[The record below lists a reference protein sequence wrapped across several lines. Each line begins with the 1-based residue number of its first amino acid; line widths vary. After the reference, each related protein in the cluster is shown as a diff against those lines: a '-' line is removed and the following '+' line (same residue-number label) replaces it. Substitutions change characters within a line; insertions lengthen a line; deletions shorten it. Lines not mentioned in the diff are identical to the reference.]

1 MAFYALRKINR
12 RQIMKKKLAV
22 ILSVVLVFA
31 MLFMT
36 ACGDK
41 PAADPDAGS
50 NVAAGDLS
58 SIKINVGTGGSTGT
72 YYGFCNVISSLLK
85 EKTGAQLMIQ
95 ASGASKANI
104 LDVDDGIVD
113 MAIVQNDVM
122 DYAYNGTSL
131 FADVGAIKSFS
142 TLGAAYAEVCQIVAK
157 ADSGIKTVADLKGK
171 KVSVGD
177 SGSGVEF
184 NAQQILGAYGITFDD
199 IDKQNL
205 SFQASADALKDGK
218 IDAFFCTAGAPTVAI
233 TDLSTTTGIV
243 LVEIDAE
250 HLANLQKDYGFYAA
264 YTVPAGTYKGIDA
277 DVTTVAVKATF
288 IVSNDLDEE
297 TVYQLTKAIYENKG
311 EYSHEK
317 AAEMSLEYAVS
328 SISVPFHPG
337 AERYYKEVGAIS

>member
-1 MAFYALRKINR
+1 
-12 RQIMKKKLAV
+12 MKKKLAIV
-22 ILSVVLVFA
+22 ISLVLVFA
-31 MLFMT
+31 TLFLT
-36 ACGDK
+36 ACGGDNGDTTTK
-41 PAADPDAGS
+41 APVNDA
-50 NVAAGDLS
+50 VANGDLS
-58 SIKINVGTGGSTGT
+58 SISINVGTGGSTGT

-85 EKTGAQLMIQ
+85 EKTGANLMIQ
-95 ASGASKANI
+95 SSGASKANI
-104 LDVDDGIVD
+104 LDIDDGIVD

-122 DYAYNGTSL
+122 DYAFNGTSL
-131 FADVGAIKSFS
+131 FSDVGAITSFS
-142 TLGAAYAEVCQIVAK
+142 TLGAAYAEVCQIVAR

-184 NAQQILGAYGITFDD
+184 NAQQILGAYDITFED

-243 LVEIDAE
+243 LVEIDAD
-250 HLANLQKDYGFYAA
+250 HLAKLQADYGFYAE
-264 YTVPAGTYKGIDA
+264 YVVPAGTYNGIDA
-277 DVTTVAVKATF
+277 DAKTVAVKATF

-297 TVYQLTKAIYENKG
+297 TVYQLTKAIYENKD
-311 EYSHEK
+311 EYSHDK
-317 AAEMSLEYAVS
+317 ASELSLDYAVS

-337 AERYYKEVGAIS
+337 AERYFKEVGAIS

>member
-1 MAFYALRKINR
+1 
-12 RQIMKKKLAV
+12 MKKKIAV

-41 PAADPDAGS
+41 PAADPEAGN

-85 EKTGAQLMIQ
+85 EKTGAQLMINS
-95 ASGASKANI
+95 SGASKANI

-184 NAQQILGAYGITFDD
+184 NAQQILGAYDITFED

-243 LVEIDAE
+243 LVEIDEE
-250 HLANLQKDYGFYAA
+250 HLAKLQSEYGFYAA
-264 YTVPAGTYKGIDA
+264 YNVPAGTYNGIDA

-288 IVSNDLDEE
+288 IVSNELDEE
-297 TVYQLTKAIYENKG
+297 TVYQLTKAIYENKD

-317 AAEMSLEYAVS
+317 ASEMSLEYAVS

>member
-1 MAFYALRKINR
+1 
-12 RQIMKKKLAV
+12 MKKKLALV
-22 ILSVVLVFA
+22 LSIVLVFA
-31 MLFMT
+31 TLFMT
-36 ACGDK
+36 ACGDNANA
-41 PAADPDAGS
+41 PETNSD
-50 NVAAGDLS
+50 VATGDLS

-72 YYGFCNVISSLLK
+72 YYGFCNVISTVIK
-85 EKTGAQLMIQ
+85 EKTGAQLMVQ
-95 ASGASKANI
+95 SSGASKANI
-104 LDVDDGIVD
+104 LGVDDGEVD

-122 DYAYNGTSL
+122 DYAFNGTSL
-131 FADVGAIKSFS
+131 FADVGAIDSFS

-184 NAQQILGAYGITFDD
+184 NAQQILGAYGVTFDD

-233 TDLSTTTGIV
+233 TDLATTTGIV

-250 HLANLQKDYGFYAA
+250 HLAALQKDYGFYAE
-264 YTVPAGTYKGIDA
+264 YKVPAGTYKGIDSE
-277 DVTTVAVKATF
+277 VTTVAVKATF

-297 TVYQLTKAIYENKG
+297 TVYQLTKAIYENAG
-311 EYSHEK
+311 EYAHEK
-317 AAEMSLEYAVS
+317 AAEMTLEYAVS

-337 AERYYKEVGAIS
+337 AERYFKEVGVIS

>member
-1 MAFYALRKINR
+1 
-12 RQIMKKKLAV
+12 MKKKLAIV
-22 ILSVVLVFA
+22 LSLILAFA
-31 MLFMT
+31 MLLCT
-36 ACGDK
+36 ACVGGSGDDTTTTN
-41 PAADPDAGS
+41 PNNEAVAG
-50 NVAAGDLS
+50 GDLS
-58 SIKINVGTGGSTGT
+58 SIEINVGTGGSTGT

-85 EKTGAQLMIQ
+85 EKTGASLMIQ
-95 ASGASKANI
+95 SSGASKANI
-104 LDVDDGIVD
+104 LDIDDGIVD

-131 FADVGAIKSFS
+131 FADIGAVDSFS
-142 TLGAAYAEVCQIVAK
+142 TLGAAYAEVCQIVAR
-157 ADSGIKTVADLKGK
+157 ADSGITSVADLKGK

-184 NAQQILGAYGITFDD
+184 NAQQILGAYDITFED

-233 TDLSTTTGIV
+233 TDLSTTTGTV
-243 LVEIDAE
+243 LVGIDAE
-250 HLANLQKDYGFYAA
+250 HIAKLQADYGFYAE
-264 YTVPAGTYKGIDA
+264 YVVPAGTYNGIDA

-297 TVYQLTKAIYENKG
+297 TVYQLTKAIYENKD

-317 AAEMSLEYAVS
+317 ATEMSLEYAVS

>member
-1 MAFYALRKINR
+1 
-12 RQIMKKKLAV
+12 MKKKLSIALAL
-22 ILSVVLVFA
+22 ILAFA
-31 MLFMT
+31 MILCT
-36 ACGDK
+36 ACGD
-41 PAADPDAGS
+41 GS
-50 NVAAGDLS
+50 TTPTNENEAGDLS
-58 SIKINVGTGGSTGT
+58 TISINVGTGGSTGT

-85 EKTGAQLMIQ
+85 EKTGANLMIQ
-95 ASGASKANI
+95 SSGASKANI
-104 LDVDDGIVD
+104 LDIEDGIVD

-131 FADVGAIKSFS
+131 FSDVGAIGSFS

-184 NAQQILGAYGITFDD
+184 NAQQILGAYDITFED

-233 TDLSTTTGIV
+233 TDLATTTGIV

-250 HLANLQKDYGFYAA
+250 HLAKLQADYGFYAA
-264 YTVPAGTYKGIDA
+264 YTVPAGTYTGIDA
-277 DVTTVAVKATF
+277 DATTVAVKATF
-288 IVSNDLDEE
+288 IVSNDLEEE
-297 TVYQLTKAIYENKG
+297 TVYQLTKAIYENKD

-317 AAEMSLEYAVS
+317 ASEMSLEYAVS

-337 AERYYKEVGAIS
+337 AERYFKEVGAIS

>member
-1 MAFYALRKINR
+1 
-12 RQIMKKKLAV
+12 MKKKLAIV
-22 ILSVVLVFA
+22 ISLVLIFA
-31 MLFMT
+31 TLFMT
-36 ACGDK
+36 ACGGNSEGETTTN
-41 PAADPDAGS
+41 PANGA
-50 NVAAGDLS
+50 VASGDLS
-58 SIKINVGTGGSTGT
+58 SISINVGTGGSTGT

-85 EKTGAQLMIQ
+85 EKTGANLMIQ
-95 ASGASKANI
+95 SSGASKANI
-104 LDVDDGIVD
+104 LDIDDGIVD

-131 FADVGAIKSFS
+131 FADVGAIDSFS
-142 TLGAAYAEVCQIVAK
+142 TLGAAYAEVCQIVAR

-184 NAQQILGAYGITFDD
+184 NAQQILGAYDVTFED

-250 HLANLQKDYGFYAA
+250 HLAKLQADYGFYAE
-264 YTVPAGTYKGIDA
+264 YVVPAGTYKGIDTDA
-277 DVTTVAVKATF
+277 TTVAVKATF

-297 TVYQLTKAIYENKG
+297 TVYQLTKAIYENKD
-311 EYSHEK
+311 EYTHDK
-317 AAEMSLEYAVS
+317 ASELSLEYAVS

-337 AERYYKEVGAIS
+337 AERYFKEVGAIS

>member
-1 MAFYALRKINR
+1 
-12 RQIMKKKLAV
+12 MKKKLALV
-22 ILSVVLVFA
+22 LSLILVFA
-31 MLFMT
+31 TLFLT

-41 PAADPDAGS
+41 PTPDADS
-50 NVAAGDLS
+50 NIASGDLS
-58 SIKINVGTGGSTGT
+58 TIKINVGTGGSTGT

-85 EKTGAQLMIQ
+85 EKTGANLMIQ
-95 ASGASKANI
+95 SSGASKANI
-104 LDVDDGIVD
+104 LGVDDGEVD

-131 FADVGAIKSFS
+131 FSDVGAIKSFS

-199 IDKQNL
+199 INKQNL

-233 TDLSTTTGIV
+233 TDLATTTGIV

-250 HLANLQKDYGFYAA
+250 HLANLQKDYGFYAS

-288 IVSNDLDEE
+288 IVSNELDEE
-297 TVYQLTKAIYENKG
+297 TVYQLTKAMYENAG
-311 EYSHEK
+311 EYAHEK
-317 AAEMSLEYAVS
+317 ASEMTLEYAVS

-337 AERYYKEVGAIS
+337 AERYFKEVGAIS

>member
-1 MAFYALRKINR
+1 
-12 RQIMKKKLAV
+12 MKKKIAIV
-22 ILSVVLVFA
+22 ISLVLVFA
-31 MLFMT
+31 TLFMT
-36 ACGDK
+36 ACGGGNGDTTTK
-41 PAADPDAGS
+41 APANDA
-50 NVAAGDLS
+50 VAAGDLS
-58 SIKINVGTGGSTGT
+58 SISINVGTGGSTGT

-85 EKTGAQLMIQ
+85 EKTGANLMIQ
-95 ASGASKANI
+95 SSGASKANI
-104 LDVDDGIVD
+104 LDIDDGIVD

-122 DYAYNGTSL
+122 DYAFHGTSL
-131 FADVGAIKSFS
+131 FADVGAIDSFS
-142 TLGAAYAEVCQIVAK
+142 TLGAAYAEVCQIVAR

-184 NAQQILGAYGITFDD
+184 NAQQILGAYDITFED

-243 LVEIDAE
+243 LVEIDAD
-250 HLANLQKDYGFYAA
+250 HLAKLQADYGFYAE
-264 YTVPAGTYKGIDA
+264 YVVPAGTYKGVDA
-277 DVTTVAVKATF
+277 DAKTVAVKATF

-297 TVYQLTKAIYENKG
+297 TVYQLTKAIYENKD

-317 AAEMSLEYAVS
+317 ASEMSLEYAVS

-337 AERYYKEVGAIS
+337 AERYFKEVGAIS

>member
-1 MAFYALRKINR
+1 
-12 RQIMKKKLAV
+12 MKKKLAIALSL
-22 ILSVVLVFA
+22 ILAFA
-31 MLFMT
+31 MLLCT
-36 ACGDK
+36 ACVGGSGDDTTTTN
-41 PAADPDAGS
+41 PNNDA
-50 NVAAGDLS
+50 VASGDLS

-85 EKTGAQLMIQ
+85 EKTGANLMIQ
-95 ASGASKANI
+95 SSGASKANI
-104 LDVDDGIVD
+104 LDIDDNIVD

-131 FADVGAIKSFS
+131 FADIGAIDSFS
-142 TLGAAYAEVCQIVAK
+142 TLGAAYAEVCQIVAR
-157 ADSGIKTVADLKGK
+157 ADSGITSVADLKGK

-184 NAQQILGAYGITFDD
+184 NAQQILGAYDITFED

-233 TDLSTTTGIV
+233 TDLSTTTGTV
-243 LVEIDAE
+243 LVGIDAE
-250 HLANLQKDYGFYAA
+250 HIAKLKADYGFYAE
-264 YTVPAGTYKGIDA
+264 YVVPAGTYNGIDT

-297 TVYQLTKAIYENKG
+297 TVYQLTKAIYENKD

-317 AAEMSLEYAVS
+317 ATEMSLEYAVS

-337 AERYYKEVGAIS
+337 AERYYKEVGVIS

>member
-1 MAFYALRKINR
+1 
-12 RQIMKKKLAV
+12 MKKKLAV
-22 ILSVVLVFA
+22 VLSLMLVFA

-41 PAADPDAGS
+41 PAADPDAGN

-72 YYGFCNVISSLLK
+72 YYGFCNVISTLLK
-85 EKTGAQLMIQ
+85 EKTGAQLMINS
-95 ASGASKANI
+95 SGASKANI
-104 LDVDDGIVD
+104 LDIADGIVD

-122 DYAYNGTSL
+122 DYAFNGTSL
-131 FADVGAIKSFS
+131 FSDVGAIKSFS

-184 NAQQILGAYGITFDD
+184 NAQQILGAYDITFED

-250 HLANLQKDYGFYAA
+250 HLAKLQGEYGFYAA
-264 YTVPAGTYKGIDA
+264 YKVPAGTYKGVDA
-277 DVTTVAVKATF
+277 DVNTVAVKATF
-288 IVSNDLDEE
+288 IVSNELDDE
-297 TVYQLTKAIYENKG
+297 TVYQLTKAIYENKD

>member
-1 MAFYALRKINR
+1 
-12 RQIMKKKLAV
+12 MKKKLAV

-250 HLANLQKDYGFYAA
+250 HLANLQKNYGFYAA
-264 YTVPAGTYKGIDA
+264 YTVPAGTYKGVDT

>member
-1 MAFYALRKINR
+1 
-12 RQIMKKKLAV
+12 MKKKLAI
-22 ILSVVLVFA
+22 ILAVVLAFS
-31 MLFMT
+31 MLFLT

-41 PAADPDAGS
+41 PAGEGETP
-50 NVAAGDLS
+50 AGDMS
-58 SIKINVGTGGSTGT
+58 SININVGTGGSTGT

-95 ASGASKANI
+95 SSGASKANI
-104 LDVDDGIVD
+104 LDIDDGVVD

-122 DYAYNGTSL
+122 DYAFNGTSL
-131 FADVGAIKSFS
+131 FEDVGAIKSFS
-142 TLGAAYAEVCQIVAK
+142 TLGAAYAEVCQIVAR

-171 KVSVGD
+171 EVSVGD

-199 IDKQNL
+199 IDKENL

-233 TDLSTTTGIV
+233 TDLATTTGIV

-250 HLANLQKDYGFYAA
+250 HLKALQDEYGFYAE
-264 YTVPAGTYKGIDA
+264 YTVPAGTYKGIDEDA
-277 DVTTVAVKATF
+277 TTVAVKATF
-288 IVSNDLDEE
+288 IVSNELDEE
-297 TVYQLTKAIYENKG
+297 TVYQLTKAIYENKD

-317 AAEMSLEYAVS
+317 ASEMSLEYAVS

-337 AERYYKEVGAIS
+337 AERYFEEVGAIS

>member
-1 MAFYALRKINR
+1 
-12 RQIMKKKLAV
+12 MKKKLAV

-41 PAADPDAGS
+41 PAADPEAGN

-104 LDVDDGIVD
+104 LDVEDGIVD

-184 NAQQILGAYGITFDD
+184 NAQQILGAYDITFED

-264 YTVPAGTYKGIDA
+264 YTVPAGTYNGVDA

-297 TVYQLTKAIYENKG
+297 TVYQLTKAIYENKD

>member
-1 MAFYALRKINR
+1 
-12 RQIMKKKLAV
+12 MKKRLVVVLAV
-22 ILSVVLVFA
+22 ILVFTT
-31 MLFMT
+31 LFLT
-36 ACGDK
+36 ACGDNK
-41 PAADPDAGS
+41 GEQET
-50 NVAAGDLS
+50 NGGDLS
-58 SIKINVGTGGSTGT
+58 TLTINVGTGGSTGT
-72 YYGFCNVISSLLK
+72 YYGYCNVISTLLK

-95 ASGASKANI
+95 SSGASKANI
-104 LDVDDGIVD
+104 LDIDDGVVD

-131 FADVGAIKSFS
+131 FEDVGAIKSFS

-184 NAQQILGAYGITFDD
+184 NAEQILGAYGITFDD

-205 SFQASADALKDGK
+205 SFDASANALKDGK

-264 YTVPAGTYKGIDA
+264 YTVPAGTYKGIDE

-288 IVSNDLDEE
+288 IVSNKLSEE
-297 TVYQLTKAIYENKG
+297 TVYQLTKAIYENKD

-337 AERYYKEVGAIS
+337 AEKYYKEVGAIS

>member
-1 MAFYALRKINR
+1 
-12 RQIMKKKLAV
+12 MKKRLVVVLA
-22 ILSVVLVFA
+22 LVLVFTSV
-31 MLFMT
+31 FFT
-36 ACGDK
+36 ACGGDK
-41 PAADPDAGS
+41 QGDQT
-50 NVAAGDLS
+50 AAGDLS
-58 SIKINVGTGGSTGT
+58 TLKINVGTGGSTGT
-72 YYGFCNVISSLLK
+72 YYGYCNVISTVLK

-95 ASGASKANI
+95 SSGASKANI
-104 LDVDDGIVD
+104 LDIDDGVVD

-131 FADVGAIKSFS
+131 FEKDGKIQTFS
-142 TLGAAYAEVCQIVAK
+142 TLGAVYAEVCQVVAR
-157 ADSGIKTVADLKGK
+157 ADSGIKTIADLKGK

-184 NAQQILGAYGITFDD
+184 NAQQILGAYDITFED

-250 HLANLQKDYGFYAA
+250 HLAKLQQTYGFYAA
-264 YTVPAGTYKGIDA
+264 YTVPAETYKGVGE
-277 DVTTVAVKATF
+277 VTTVAVKATF
-288 IVSNDLDEE
+288 IVSNELSED
-297 TVYQLTKAIYENKG
+297 TVYQLTKAIYENKDN
-311 EYSHEK
+311 YAHDK
-317 AAEMSLEYAVS
+317 AKEMSLEYAVS

-337 AERYYKEVGAIS
+337 AEKYYKEVGAIK

>member
-1 MAFYALRKINR
+1 
-12 RQIMKKKLAV
+12 MKKKLALV
-22 ILSVVLVFA
+22 LSIILVFA
-31 MLFMT
+31 TIFMT

-41 PAADPDAGS
+41 TTPDA
-50 NVAAGDLS
+50 NNDLAAGDLS

-85 EKTGAQLMIQ
+85 EKTGANLMVQ
-95 ASGASKANI
+95 SSGASKANI
-104 LDVDDGIVD
+104 LGVDDGEVD

-122 DYAYNGTSL
+122 DYAFNGTSL
-131 FADVGAIKSFS
+131 FADVGAIDSFS

-233 TDLSTTTGIV
+233 TDLATTTGIV

-250 HLANLQKDYGFYAA
+250 HLAALQKDYGFYAE
-264 YTVPAGTYKGIDA
+264 YKVPAGTYKGIDTE
-277 DVTTVAVKATF
+277 VTTVSVKATF

-297 TVYQLTKAIYENKG
+297 TVYQLTKAIYENAG
-311 EYSHEK
+311 EYAHEK
-317 AAEMSLEYAVS
+317 AAEMTLEYAVS
-328 SISVPFHPG
+328 NISVPFHPG
-337 AERYYKEVGAIS
+337 AERYFKEVGAIS

>member
-1 MAFYALRKINR
+1 
-12 RQIMKKKLAV
+12 MKKKLSIALAL
-22 ILSVVLVFA
+22 ILAFA
-31 MLFMT
+31 MILCT
-36 ACGDK
+36 ACGGGET
-41 PAADPDAGS
+41 ADEPTNS
-50 NVAAGDLS
+50 GDLS
-58 SIKINVGTGGSTGT
+58 SISINVGTGGSTGT

-85 EKTGAQLMIQ
+85 EKTGANLMIQ
-95 ASGASKANI
+95 SSGASKANI
-104 LDVDDGIVD
+104 LDIDDGIVD

-131 FADVGAIKSFS
+131 FSDVGAIGSFS

-184 NAQQILGAYGITFDD
+184 NAQQILGAYDITFED

-233 TDLSTTTGIV
+233 TDLATTTGIV
-243 LVEIDAE
+243 LVEIDAD
-250 HLANLQKDYGFYAA
+250 HLAKLQADYGFYAA
-264 YTVPAGTYKGIDA
+264 YTVPAGTYTGIDA
-277 DVTTVAVKATF
+277 DATTVAVKATF
-288 IVSNDLDEE
+288 IVSNDLEEE
-297 TVYQLTKAIYENKG
+297 TVYQLTKAIYENKD

-317 AAEMSLEYAVS
+317 ASEMSLEYAVS

-337 AERYYKEVGAIS
+337 AERYFKEVGALS

>member
-1 MAFYALRKINR
+1 
-12 RQIMKKKLAV
+12 MKKKIAIV
-22 ILSVVLVFA
+22 LSLVLVFTT
-31 MLFMT
+31 LFMT
-36 ACGDK
+36 ACGDAK
-41 PAADPDAGS
+41 DPAETPNNDS
-50 NVAAGDLS
+50 VAAGDLS
-58 SIKINVGTGGSTGT
+58 SISINVGTGGSTGT

-85 EKTGAQLMIQ
+85 EKTGANLMIQ
-95 ASGASKANI
+95 SSGASKANI
-104 LDVDDGIVD
+104 LDIDDGVVD

-122 DYAYNGTSL
+122 DYAFNGTSL
-131 FADVGAIKSFS
+131 FADVGAINSFS

-184 NAQQILGAYGITFDD
+184 NAQQILGAYDITFED

-250 HLANLQKDYGFYAA
+250 HLAALQSDYGFYAA
-264 YTVPAGTYKGIDA
+264 YTVPAGTYNGIDI

-297 TVYQLTKAIYENKG
+297 TVYQLTKAIYENKD

-317 AAEMSLEYAVS
+317 ASEMSNEYAVS

-337 AERYYKEVGAIS
+337 AERYFKEVGAIS

>member
-1 MAFYALRKINR
+1 
-12 RQIMKKKLAV
+12 MKKRLAIV
-22 ILSVVLVFA
+22 LSLVLA
-31 MLFMT
+31 LSMLFLT

-41 PAADPDAGS
+41 PVEDPANNDAIAS
-50 NVAAGDLS
+50 GDLS
-58 SIKINVGTGGSTGT
+58 SIEINVGTGGSTGT
-72 YYGFCNVISSLLK
+72 YFGFCNVISTVLK
-85 EKTGAQLMIQ
+85 EKTGANLMIQ
-95 ASGASKANI
+95 SSGASKANI
-104 LDVDDGIVD
+104 LGVDDGEVD

-131 FADVGAIKSFS
+131 FADVGAITSFS

-199 IDKQNL
+199 INKQNL

-250 HLANLQKDYGFYAA
+250 HLATLQSEYGFYAA
-264 YTVPAGTYKGIDA
+264 YTVPAGTYNGIDT

-288 IVSNDLDEE
+288 IVSNELDEE
-297 TVYQLTKAIYENKG
+297 TVYQLTKAIYENKD
-311 EYSHEK
+311 EYTHEK
-317 AAEMSLEYAVS
+317 ATEMSLEYAVS
-328 SISVPFHPG
+328 SISVPFHPV

>member
-1 MAFYALRKINR
+1 
-12 RQIMKKKLAV
+12 MKKRLVVVLA
-22 ILSVVLVFA
+22 LVLVFTS
-31 MLFMT
+31 LFLT
-36 ACGDK
+36 ACGNK
-41 PAADPDAGS
+41 TPDS
-50 NVAAGDLS
+50 DTSTGDIS
-58 SIKINVGTGGSTGT
+58 TVKINVGTGGTTGT
-72 YYGFCNVISSLLK
+72 YYGFCNVISTVLK
-85 EKTGAQLMIQ
+85 EKTGAQLTIQ
-95 ASGASKANI
+95 SSGASKANI
-104 LDVDDGIVD
+104 LDIDDGIVD

-122 DYAYNGTSL
+122 DYAYKGTSL
-131 FADVGAIKSFS
+131 FESDGAIKSFS
-142 TLGAAYAEVCQIVAK
+142 TLGAVYAEVCQIVAR

-184 NAQQILGAYGITFDD
+184 NAQQILGAYDIKFED

-250 HLANLQKDYGFYAA
+250 HLAKLQKDYGFYAA
-264 YTVPAGTYKGIDA
+264 YTVPAGTYNGIDK
-277 DVTTVAVKATF
+277 DSTTVAVKATF

-297 TVYQLTKAIYENKG
+297 TVYQLTKAIYENKD
-311 EYSHEK
+311 EYTHEK

-337 AERYYKEVGAIS
+337 AEKYFKEVGAIK

>member
-1 MAFYALRKINR
+1 
-12 RQIMKKKLAV
+12 MKKKLAV

-264 YTVPAGTYKGIDA
+264 YTVPAGTYNGVDT